1 MGEAKI
7 GITLDVFLEG
17 KSALLKCYCYQ
28 GKTTFESLLNANE
41 REIQELG
48 HLEKLRNGGTTEIA
62 RIQRKECGRLFLKD
76 QAIPS
81 TGTYRMHLRILS
93 TVKAKQEA
101 IETKTWTR
109 LTEGQSKRPKISIE
123 DGDLHLSNTMF
134 TDKRERT
141 VQTETRHQDISIKS
155 GSIVAKDGA
164 IVVLGGITRVTTG
177 CRNVEFSEKD

>member
-62 RIQRKECGRLFLKD
+62 RIQVKNGELHGSTINWPLFL
-76 QAIPS
+76 IC
-81 TGTYRMHLRILS
+81 
-93 TVKAKQEA
+93 
-101 IETKTWTR
+101 
-109 LTEGQSKRPKISIE
+109 
-123 DGDLHLSNTMF
+123 
-134 TDKRERT
+134 RERN
-141 VQTETRHQDISIKS
+141 
-155 GSIVAKDGA
+155 
-164 IVVLGGITRVTTG
+164 VVD
-177 CRNVEFSEKD
+177 CF